1 MFRKLS
7 LFVSTLIFP
16 LFLSGCFVLN
26 LFDFGPS
33 IDLGKNQWRIS
44 SFSLDGVVYEDKNLE
59 EIPTMRFDTQEMKVY
74 GNTGCNTFF
83 ANYVWMSDKVIEMR
97 GSGMTRKM
105 CASEDS
111 MKFEQKLMEEFD
123 GEFEITEVETTTK
136 EKNLVLKKDNLIINL
151 TPFDPANPN
160 AQESAKQETAP
171 QDASAQTK

>member
-7 LFVSTLIFP
+7 FFISTLIFP
-16 LFLSGCFVLN
+16 LFFSGCFVLN

-44 SFSLDGVVYEDKNLE
+44 SFSLDGVVYEGKNLE
-59 EIPTMRFDTQEMKVY
+59 EIPTMRFDTQEMKMY

-97 GSGMTRKM
+97 GSGMTRKL

-123 GEFEITEVETTTK
+123 GEFEISEVEAPTK

-151 TPFDPANPN
+151 TPYNPANP
-160 AQESAKQETAP
+160 AQEGEKQETAP
-171 QDASAQTK
+171 KDASAQTK

>member
-1 MFRKLS
+1 MLRKLFF
-7 LFVSTLIFP
+7 FVSTLLLPLIF
-16 LFLSGCFVLN
+16 SGCFVLN

-59 EIPTMRFDTQEMKVY
+59 QVPTMRFDIQDMKVY

-83 ANYVWMSDKVIEMR
+83 ANYIWMSDKVVEMR

-105 CASEDS
+105 CASKQT

-123 GEFEITEVETTTK
+123 GEFEITEDG
-136 EKNLVLKKDNLIINL
+136 KNLVLKKDTLIINL
-151 TPFDPANPN
+151 TPYDPTNPN
-160 AQESAKQETAP
+160 AQESAKQNIPP
-171 QDASAQTK
+171 QDAPAQAK

>member
-1 MFRKLS
+1 MLRKLS
-7 LFVSTLIFP
+7 FFVSTLFLPLIF
-16 LFLSGCFVLN
+16 SGCFVLN

-59 EIPTMRFDTQEMKVY
+59 QVPTMRFDTQELKVY

-83 ANYVWMSDKVIEMR
+83 ANYVWMSDKTIEMR

-105 CASEDS
+105 CATEQT

-123 GEFEITEVETTTK
+123 GEFEITEVETPTK

-151 TPFDPANPN
+151 TPYNPANPE
-160 AQESAKQETAP
+160 AQEDAKQDTAP
-171 QDASAQTK
+171 SDAPAKAE